1 MRAAVVGVL
10 LFAGSVTLFADKQ
23 QEITQAE
30 DDLRQAYL
38 QANVPVLQR
47 LLADDYKVVHVNGR
61 EQTKTQFIESLE
73 SGRAKFLS
81 IDVADRRGGGT
92 LPE

>member
-1 MRAAVVGVL
+1 
-10 LFAGSVTLFADKQ
+10 
-23 QEITQAE
+23 
-30 DDLRQAYL
+30 
-38 QANVPVLQR
+38 